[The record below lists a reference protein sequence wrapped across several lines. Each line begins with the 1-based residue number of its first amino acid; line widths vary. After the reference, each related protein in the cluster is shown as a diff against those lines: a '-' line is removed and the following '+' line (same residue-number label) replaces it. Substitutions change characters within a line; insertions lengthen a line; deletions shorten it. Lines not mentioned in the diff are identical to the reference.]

1 MIIDGDFLRASVR
14 AAGVEAD
21 EKALERLQ
29 DYAEYLVEYNE
40 KVNLTA
46 ITAPE
51 DIAVKHFADS
61 LSLLPALTPRE
72 GASIADVGAGAGF
85 PSVPMLIARP
95 DLKITMID
103 SSNKR
108 VTILTLLL
116 ERLGLA
122 DSGSAAVHM
131 RAEEAGASPKYR
143 EKYDFAVAR
152 AVANLRELAEYCLP
166 LVKVGGTFA
175 AMKGADVDAELDGA
189 KKAIAL
195 LGGEVA
201 EVKRFTLP
209 NGDGR
214 SIVLIKKISQTS
226 AKYPRPSAKIAK
238 KPLV

>member
-1 MIIDGDFLRASVR
+1 MIIDVDFLAESVR
-14 AAGVEAD
+14 AVGVES
-21 EKALERLQ
+21 EERMLGLLEA
-29 DYAEYLVEYNE
+29 YAEFLIDYNE

-51 DIAVKHFADS
+51 EIAVKHFADS
-61 LSLLPALTPRE
+61 LSLLPAIAPE
-72 GASIADVGAGAGF
+72 QGARIADVGAGAGF
-85 PSVPMLIARP
+85 PSVPLLTARP

-108 VTILTLLL
+108 VTFLRLLM

-122 DSGSAAVHM
+122 EKGSEAVHM
-131 RAEEAGASPKYR
+131 RAEEAGTAPEHR

-152 AVANLRELAEYCLP
+152 AVANLRELSEYCLP
-166 LVKVGGTFA
+166 LVKLGGTFA
-175 AMKGADVDAELDGA
+175 AMKGADVDEELSGAE
-189 KKAIAL
+189 KAIAL
-195 LGGEVA
+195 MGGSVEQ
-201 EVKRFTLP
+201 VKRFILP

-214 SIVLIKKISQTS
+214 SIILIKKISQTP